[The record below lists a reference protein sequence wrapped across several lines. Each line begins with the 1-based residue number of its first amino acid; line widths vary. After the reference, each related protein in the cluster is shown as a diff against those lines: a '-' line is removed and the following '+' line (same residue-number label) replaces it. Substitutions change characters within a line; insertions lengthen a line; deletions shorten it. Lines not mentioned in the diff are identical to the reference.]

1 VNTLSRTGLRAETA
15 VMSIRLPLPRPSV
28 PGTDASG
35 PAAGS
40 VVGLLLKAIVLRDV
54 RSLLGGIGSAGTAA
68 TVACFQFAV
77 FTSFLS
83 AASAAPRWLA
93 ADVWVSDRGVESFD
107 FPMPISEGYAGAILA
122 ELPSASVRRVVFGFT
137 GWVSPAG
144 RRGNVALIGVEEAGL
159 APRRFVADQSDM
171 ARLDIAR
178 PESESSIGA
187 LTMASARPTDGLAT
201 FLGAPYVVTGLDD
214 ARAALAAPV
223 DQVAFL
229 AIDFPRGR
237 PFDLDARLHRLKIRY
252 PELDIRTDAVFQA
265 DSSRYWQAKTGA
277 GAAILLAA
285 ILASL
290 LMMLLMLTS
299 IGRFIQRRS
308 QDFVSLIGHGASDR
322 QLAMLVGA
330 VAAVLTGGAGLVA
343 LIAVPLARI
352 VASPMLPW
360 VTLKPA
366 DVVFALALVA
376 VSFGLAVSAAV
387 RALKRFP
394 PHVIFRS

>member
-1 VNTLSRTGLRAETA
+1 MR
-15 VMSIRLPLPRPSV
+15 
-28 PGTDASG
+28 
-35 PAAGS
+35 
-40 VVGLLLKAIVLRDV
+40 RDM

-93 ADVWVSDRGVESFD
+93 ADVWISDRGVESFD
-107 FPMPISEGYAGAILA
+107 FPMPISEGYAGAVLA
-122 ELPSASVRRVVFGFT
+122 DLPGASVRRVVFGFT

-144 RRGNVALIGVEEAGL
+144 RRGNVALIGVEDAGL
-159 APRRFVADQSDM
+159 APRRFVADRSDM

-201 FLGAPYVVTGLDD
+201 FLGAPYVIAGLDD
-214 ARAALAAPV
+214 ARAALAAPG

-237 PFDLDARLHRLKIRY
+237 PADLDARLRRLKLRY
-252 PELDIRTDAVFQA
+252 PELDVRTDAAFQA

-290 LMMLLMLTS
+290 LMILLMLTS
-299 IGRFIQRRS
+299 IGRFVQRRS

-322 QLAMLVGA
+322 QLARLVGA
-330 VAAVLTGGAGLVA
+330 VAAVLTGGAGAVA
-343 LIAVPLARI
+343 LVAVPLARA
-352 VASPMLPW
+352 VAAPMLPW
-360 VTLKPA
+360 VTLKPV
-366 DVVFALALVA
+366 DVAFALALVA
-376 VSFGLAVSAAV
+376 ISFGMAVFAAI

>member
-1 VNTLSRTGLRAETA
+1 MSSHQTCASDLLPGSRTGPDAKA
-15 VMSIRLPLPRPSV
+15 AGLPS
-28 PGTDASG
+28 
-35 PAAGS
+35 GS
-40 VVGLLLKAIVLRDV
+40 VVGLLLRAIMLRDI
-54 RSLLGGIGSAGTAA
+54 RSLLGGVGSAGTAA

-107 FPMPISEGYAGAILA
+107 FPMPIAEGYAGTVLA
-122 ELPSASVRRVVFGFT
+122 ELPGATVRRVVFGFT

-159 APRRFVADQSDM
+159 APRRFVVDRSDLT
-171 ARLDIAR
+171 RLDIAR
-178 PESESSIGA
+178 SESESSVGA
-187 LTMASARPTDGLAT
+187 LTMVSAKPTDGLAT
-201 FLGAPYVVTGLDD
+201 FLGAPYVVTELDD
-214 ARAALAAPV
+214 ARAALAAPI

-237 PFDLDARLHRLKIRY
+237 PTDLDARLRRLKARY
-252 PELDIRTDAVFQA
+252 PEIDVRTDAAFQA

-290 LMMLLMLTS
+290 LMILLMLTS

-308 QDFVSLIGHGASDR
+308 QDFVSLIGHGAGDR

-343 LIAVPLARI
+343 LVAVPLAR
-352 VASPMLPW
+352 AAAAPMLPW
-360 VTLKPA
+360 VTLKPV

-376 VSFGLAVSAAV
+376 ISFGLAVFAAI
-387 RALKRFP
+387 RALRRFP

>member
-1 VNTLSRTGLRAETA
+1 MTPSHAWSNAPSR
-15 VMSIRLPLPRPSV
+15 
-28 PGTDASG
+28 
-35 PAAGS
+35 S
-40 VVGLLLKAIVLRDV
+40 VVGLLLRAIMLRDM

-107 FPMPISEGYAGAILA
+107 FPMPISEGYAGAVLA
-122 ELPSASVRRVVFGFT
+122 ELPGATVRRVVFGFT

-144 RRGNVALIGVEEAGL
+144 RRGNVALIGVEAAGL
-159 APRRFVADQSDM
+159 APRRFVADRSDM
-171 ARLDIAR
+171 ARLDIVR
-178 PESESSIGA
+178 SESESSVGA
-187 LTMASARPTDGLAT
+187 LTMASAQPTDGLAT
-201 FLGAPYVVTGLDD
+201 FLGAPYVISGLDD
-214 ARAALAAPV
+214 ARAALAAPI

-237 PFDLDARLHRLKIRY
+237 PSDLDARLRRLKARY
-252 PELDIRTDAVFQA
+252 PELEVRTDAAFQA

-290 LMMLLMLTS
+290 LMILLMLTS

-330 VAAVLTGGAGLVA
+330 VAAVLTGGAGAVA
-343 LIAVPLARI
+343 LVAVPLAR
-352 VASPMLPW
+352 AAAAPMLPW
-360 VTLKPA
+360 VTLKPV
-366 DVVFALALVA
+366 DVVFALALVGI
-376 VSFGLAVSAAV
+376 SFGMAVFAAI
-387 RALKRFP
+387 RALRRFP

>member
-1 VNTLSRTGLRAETA
+1 
-15 VMSIRLPLPRPSV
+15 MSIRLPIAWYSGPS
-28 PGTDASG
+28 TDA
-35 PAAGS
+35 AGLAS
-40 VVGLLLKAIVLRDV
+40 RSAVGLLLRAIMLRDI
-54 RSLLGGIGSAGTAA
+54 RSLVGGIGSAGTAA

-107 FPMPISEGYAGAILA
+107 FPMPISEGYAGAVLA
-122 ELPSASVRRVVFGFT
+122 ELPGAAVRRVVFGFT

-144 RRGNVALIGVEEAGL
+144 RRGNVALIGVEATGL
-159 APRRFVADQSDM
+159 APRRFVADRSDM
-171 ARLDIAR
+171 ARLDIVR
-178 PESESSIGA
+178 SESESSIGA

-201 FLGAPYVVTGLDD
+201 FLGAPYVIAGLDD
-214 ARAALAAPV
+214 ARAALAAPI

-237 PFDLDARLHRLKIRY
+237 PSDLDARLRRLKARY
-252 PELDIRTDAVFQA
+252 PELDVRTDEAFQA

-285 ILASL
+285 VLASL
-290 LMMLLMLTS
+290 LMVLLMLNS

-322 QLAMLVGA
+322 QLTALVAA
-330 VAAVLTGGAGLVA
+330 VAAVLTGGAGAVA
-343 LIAVPLARI
+343 LVAVPLARA
-352 VASPMLPW
+352 VAAPMLPW
-360 VTLKPA
+360 VTLKPV
-366 DVVFALALVA
+366 DIVFALALVA
-376 VSFGLAVSAAV
+376 ISFGLAVFAAI

>member
-1 VNTLSRTGLRAETA
+1 
-15 VMSIRLPLPRPSV
+15 MSIRYPI
-28 PGTDASG
+28 AWHSG
-35 PAAGS
+35 PDTTAAGPTPGS
-40 VVGLLLKAIVLRDV
+40 VVGLLLRAIMLRDV
-54 RSLLGGIGSAGTAA
+54 RSLLGGVGSAGTAA

-107 FPMPISEGYAGAILA
+107 FPMPISEGYAGTILA
-122 ELPSASVRRVVFGFT
+122 ELPGASVRRVVFGFT
-137 GWVSPAG
+137 GWVSPMG
-144 RRGNVALIGVEEAGL
+144 RRGNVALIGVEETGL
-159 APRRFVADQSDM
+159 APRRFVADRSDLG
-171 ARLDIAR
+171 RLDIAR
-178 PESESSIGA
+178 SESESSVGA
-187 LTMASARPTDGLAT
+187 LTMVSAQPTDGLAT

-214 ARAALAAPV
+214 ARAALAAPI

-237 PFDLDARLHRLKIRY
+237 PSDLDARLRRLKARY
-252 PELDIRTDAVFQA
+252 PELDVRTDAAFQA

-290 LMMLLMLTS
+290 LMILLMLTS

-322 QLAMLVGA
+322 QLAMLVAA

-343 LIAVPLARI
+343 LVAVPLAR
-352 VASPMLPW
+352 AAAAPMLPW
-360 VTLKPA
+360 VTLKPI

-376 VSFGLAVSAAV
+376 ISFGMAVFAAI
-387 RALKRFP
+387 RALRRFP